1 VRFHRAVLDE
11 LDVAEVPYAPTMQ
24 CKNCGRLN
32 PSGSLYCQDC
42 GQRLGEWGANERPNA
57 LPTPPT
63 GIARGNGGVA
73 AAGFGGPAAMPQAY
87 GVAHAAPAPS
97 PAMSPAMNTCPRC
110 STQNPAHMRFCN
122 NCGYQLGGSGVPAQQ
137 APAPAAP
144 VYAPQPA
151 PQQAR
156 PAAGPPVCW
165 RCRSAGDSG
174 AEFCK
179 FCGARYSD
187 GGGQAAAPSAPSVG
201 AAVAA
206 YAFGPGNGAPL
217 APQQPAMHAPP
228 AHAATA
234 HAPPQAQAPMAQARG
249 DRTQHEQAA
258 PAADRGRVL
267 AVLVAILKD
276 GTDGRSHTIHDEQ
289 TDVGRT
295 EGHIQLSD
303 DPYLSPRHAR
313 LVLRKDELLVRDLDS
328 LNGVYVRL
336 RDGVELT
343 DGDML
348 LLGQQVMRFEILPE
362 TELPLG
368 PATQRGVL
376 VFGTPEVARVARLV
390 QYTTEGVARDV
401 HYLYR
406 DETVVGREQGDIV
419 CTDDPFMSRRHA
431 TITLERAARRFTL
444 RDLGSSNG
452 TAIRVRGERVLK
464 PGDQFRVGRHLFRYD
479 RPGERAAA

>member
-1 VRFHRAVLDE
+1 
-11 LDVAEVPYAPTMQ
+11 
-24 CKNCGRLN
+24 
-32 PSGSLYCQDC
+32 
-42 GQRLGEWGANERPNA
+42 
-57 LPTPPT
+57 
-63 GIARGNGGVA
+63 
-73 AAGFGGPAAMPQAY
+73 
-87 GVAHAAPAPS
+87 
-97 PAMSPAMNTCPRC
+97 
-110 STQNPAHMRFCN
+110 MRFCN
-122 NCGYQLGGSGVPAQQ
+122 NCGYQLGG
-137 APAPAAP
+137 APAPQQFAP
-144 VYAPQPA
+144 QPQPQAAPQPA
-151 PQQAR
+151 PQPAQAR
-156 PAAGPPVCW
+156 PAAPVCW
-165 RCRSAGDSG
+165 RCRSAGDAG

-187 GGGQAAAPSAPSVG
+187 GGAQPPASQPSAG

-206 YAFGPGNGAPL
+206 YAFGPSNA
-217 APQQPAMHAPP
+217 APP
-228 AHAATA
+228 
-234 HAPPQAQAPMAQARG
+234 
-249 DRTQHEQAA
+249 AA
-258 PAADRGRVL
+258 PAAPPVQARSERTQLEQAPAVAPDRGRVL

-276 GTDGRSHTIHDEQ
+276 GTDGRSHTIYDEQ

-295 EGHIQLSD
+295 EGHIQLAD

-313 LVLRKDELLVRDLDS
+313 LVVRKDEMLVRDLDS

-336 RDGVELT
+336 RDAVELN

-348 LLGQQVMRFEILPE
+348 LLGQQVMRFEVLPE

-368 PATQRGVL
+368 PASQRGVL

-431 TITLERAARRFTL
+431 TITIERAARRFTL

-452 TAIRVRGERVLK
+452 TAIRVRGERALK